1 MPVYLDNNAT
11 TTLDA
16 RVLEA
21 MQPYLSGPYGNPSSL
36 HRFGRAA
43 RDALEA
49 ARAQLAQLLDAQP
62 QEVVWTSGATESN
75 NLALRGSLLAAVPAG
90 RILYGATEHPAVLE
104 TAEALGR
111 HGAQVASIAVDEQ
124 GLVQWPA
131 FEAQLC
137 AGPVTLVALMRANN
151 ETGVLQ
157 DVARAAELA
166 HAHGAALLVDA
177 VQALGKLPLSF
188 AELGADLMSV
198 TAHKLHGPRGAGAL
212 IVRSGTPLE
221 PLLSGGGQEHGL
233 RGGTENL
240 AAIVGFGAAAALA
253 CEELEQRQAHCLGL
267 REHLEAGLAAL
278 GGITVFGAGA
288 PRLPGTVQF
297 GVEGFEGEALLM
309 QLDRRGFAVSS
320 GSACSS
326 GKGQPSHV
334 LLAMGIPHDIAYSAI
349 RVSVSKDTSRAQLDA
364 FLAALGEIK
373 AATAATA

>member
-1 MPVYLDNNAT
+1 VPVYLDNNAST
-11 TTLDA
+11 PLDA

-75 NLALRGSLLAAVPAG
+75 NLALRGSVLAAAPG
-90 RILYGATEHPAVLE
+90 GCLLYGATEHPAVLE

-111 HGAQVASIAVDEQ
+111 HGQRVAIIAVDEQ
-124 GLVQWPA
+124 GLVRWPE
-131 FEAQLC
+131 FERQL
-137 AGPVTLVALMRANN
+137 ADGPVTLVALMRANN

-166 HAHGAALLVDA
+166 RAHHAPLLVDA
-177 VQALGKLPLSF
+177 VQALGKVPLSF
-188 AELGADLMSV
+188 AETGADLMSV

-212 IVRSGTPLE
+212 LVRSGTALE
-221 PLLSGGGQEHGL
+221 PLLSGGGQERGL

-253 CEELEQRQAHCLGL
+253 VEELAQRHAHCLAL
-267 REHLEAGLAAL
+267 RERLEAGLAAL
-278 GGITVFGAGA
+278 GGVTVFAAAA
-288 PRLPGTVQF
+288 PRLPTTVQF
-297 GVEGFEGEALLM
+297 GLEGFEGEALLM

-326 GKGQPSHV
+326 GKGEPSHV
-334 LLAMGIPHDIAYSAI
+334 LVAMGVPHDLAYSAV
-349 RVSVSKDTSRAQLDA
+349 RVSVSKETTPAQVEA

-373 AATAATA
+373 AAAAAAA